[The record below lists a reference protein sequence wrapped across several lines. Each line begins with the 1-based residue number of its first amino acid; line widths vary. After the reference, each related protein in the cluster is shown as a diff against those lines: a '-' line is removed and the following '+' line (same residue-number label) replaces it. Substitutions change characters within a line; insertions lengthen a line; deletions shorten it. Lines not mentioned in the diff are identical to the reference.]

1 MNRPSRHPETTAAL
15 GALMALAIGLRLVLS
30 GATLAASACTES
42 LDRVGVRRLS
52 ESVVQAI
59 REMSERAVAS
69 ADAPQTE
76 PTWEPAP
83 VRLVAGSGLAARV
96 DPGLGFWLTSLPPPR
111 TV

>member
-30 GATLAASACTES
+30 GATMAASACTES

-69 ADAPQTE
+69 VETPPSE
-76 PTWEPAP
+76 PTWAPTPA
-83 VRLVAGSGLAARV
+83 RLAASAGLPLRA